1 MVNKKILYLC
11 DLNLANGGAQR
22 VTIETLPGLSK
33 VFDIFLY
40 MPHNPSSE
48 SLKIIN
54 NLAIQNIIDLNLKR
68 ENIEELVL
76 KERIELILIQWENPK
91 WIILCHEIWKETEVN
106 YAILMYELPFIN
118 TPTTKILV
126 NWKVQAN
133 IKMFS
138 DLFKNFINRSKP
150 QTIINKEVHLVNP
163 QPLNEYRKVNPFSL
177 KRIRNFAK
185 NFYKVKKTREG
196 LVYAKKIIAM
206 GGASK
211 FYIDKYFGFKNIIE
225 VKHCASSDI
234 QSVEGMISLELKY
247 DICFMA
253 ARLESGKGIF
263 DLLDVVYDI
272 KKLLQREINVA
283 IMGRFID
290 TVTKEKFNKKL
301 KKLKLQSN
309 VILLGFVSESQ
320 KVSTLCSSK
329 IFLYPSKKDSFS
341 ISLANALFCG
351 LPSVTYDLPFIQ
363 QFNEIS
369 IYKTKYKDIEGMS
382 KKIVSL
388 LKMSELEPLKFQKLR
403 DTIRHSFNANFN
415 WSKSCEEQIGAIKIV
430 LEEIT

>member
-1 MVNKKILYLC
+1 MSKKRILYLC

-22 VTIETLPGLSK
+22 ITIETLPCLSK

-40 MPHNPSSE
+40 MSNNPSSE
-48 SLKIIN
+48 SLKILNKLEIKVTIDFAFTDN
-54 NLAIQNIIDLNLKR
+54 NIKALIIR
-68 ENIEELVL
+68 EKID
-76 KERIELILIQWENPK
+76 LILIQWENPK
-91 WIILCHEIWKETEVN
+91 WIILSHKIWKEIGVN
-106 YAILMYELPFIN
+106 YTIFLYELPFIN
-118 TPTTKILV
+118 TPTKHVFTNWDVHVIAKIFMGFFINLIHISEDRDS
-126 NWKVQAN
+126 NGKEPLSAN
-133 IKMFS
+133 QPVKMKNVKFNS
-138 DLFKNFINRSKP
+138 FFKNKAHNLKETF
-150 QTIINKEVHLVNP
+150 NKV
-163 QPLNEYRKVNPFSL
+163 R
-177 KRIRNFAK
+177 R
-185 NFYKVKKTREG
+185 TREG
-196 LVYAKKIIAM
+196 LADAKKIIAM

-211 FYIDKYFGFKNIIE
+211 YYIDKYFGFKNIIE

-263 DLLDVVYDI
+263 DLLDVVYDV

-320 KVSTLCSSK
+320 KVLTLCSSK
-329 IFLYPSKKDSFS
+329 IFLYPSKKDIFS

-369 IYKTKYKDIEGMS
+369 IYKTKYKDIESMS

-403 DTIRHSFNANFN
+403 DTIRQSFNANFN
-415 WSKSCEEQIGAIKIV
+415 WSKSCEEQIGAIKMI
-430 LEEIT
+430 LKEII